1 MTTPMSPTDPTPGPP
16 GESSLGAHPL
26 PGGRRSLSDVLSGER
41 LGGLLLLAGAAVALV
56 WANSPWRETY
66 AGLAGTVVGPASLHL
81 DLSLATWAADGLLA
95 VFFFVVGLELKREIV
110 AGSLRDP
117 RTAAVPAVAAVGGM
131 AMPALLYTV
140 VVLVAG
146 VDALH
151 GWAVPTATD
160 IAFAVAVLAVVGKGL
175 PVGLRTF
182 LLTLAVVDDLL
193 AITIIAIF
201 YTADLAALWLLAA
214 LPLVVLFAVLARL
227 RPGSGATRVLVL
239 VAMGAAAVVAWA
251 MVHESGV
258 HATVAGVVLGFT
270 VPAVVRRGEALS
282 ASERYEH
289 AVRPWSAGLA
299 LPVFA
304 FFAAGVSVVDAGG
317 LGAVLGQPVAL
328 AVVLALVVGKVL
340 GVMVVT
346 TLVAHL
352 TPLEIPQGLRP
363 SHLLGVALLAG
374 IGFTVSL
381 LISELAFEPGEV
393 QDGAKVAVLVG
404 SLVSAVLA
412 SVVLTLQRRALRGDP
427 VLETGAQL

>member
-1 MTTPMSPTDPTPGPP
+1 
-16 GESSLGAHPL
+16 
-26 PGGRRSLSDVLSGER
+26 
-41 LGGLLLLAGAAVALV
+41 
-56 WANSPWRETY
+56 
-66 AGLAGTVVGPASLHL
+66 
-81 DLSLATWAADGLLA
+81 
-95 VFFFVVGLELKREIV
+95 
-110 AGSLRDP
+110 
-117 RTAAVPAVAAVGGM
+117 
-131 AMPALLYTV
+131 
-140 VVLVAG
+140 
-146 VDALH
+146 
-151 GWAVPTATD
+151 
-160 IAFAVAVLAVVGKGL
+160 
-175 PVGLRTF
+175 
-182 LLTLAVVDDLL
+182 
-193 AITIIAIF
+193 
-201 YTADLAALWLLAA
+201 
-214 LPLVVLFAVLARL
+214 
-227 RPGSGATRVLVL
+227 
-239 VAMGAAAVVAWA
+239 

-270 VPAVVRRGEALS
+270 VPAVARRGETLS

-346 TLVAHL
+346 TLVVHL
-352 TPLEIPQGLRP
+352 TPLELPQGLRP

-404 SLVSAVLA
+404 SLISAVLA